1 MNVKLENWS
10 FVDVD
15 WRGFHRFPYL
25 SEFRP
30 IQEGLTLH
38 GQAYGHPV
46 VLEGNRA
53 HTSPV
58 VKIDIGA
65 RTCTTRSG
73 TVYELGTPY
82 PDYVDALNHMTY
94 RELLNENH

>member
-1 MNVKLENWS
+1 MVKLENWS
-10 FVDVD
+10 FVEPS
-15 WRGFHRFPYL
+15 WRGFQRFPYL

-30 IQEGLTLH
+30 IQEGMTLH

-58 VKIDIGA
+58 VSIDVGA

-73 TVYELGTPY
+73 TVYELGDPY
-82 PDYVDALNHMTY
+82 PDYVDAINHLTY
-94 RELLNENH
+94 KELLSENH